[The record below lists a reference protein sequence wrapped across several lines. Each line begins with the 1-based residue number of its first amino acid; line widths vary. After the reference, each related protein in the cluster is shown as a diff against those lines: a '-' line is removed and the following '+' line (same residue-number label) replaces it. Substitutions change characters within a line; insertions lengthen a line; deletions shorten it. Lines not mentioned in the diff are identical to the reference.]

1 MNSNIRTAMLP
12 GSFDPPTLG
21 HVDII
26 ERSARLYDRLYVVIA
41 DNVHKS
47 YLFTPEERLA
57 MLREILKEH
66 KNIEV
71 VAHSGLVVDFA
82 KTHKVGV
89 MVRGVRALA
98 DFGYEFELAMTNK
111 QLYPG
116 LEVLFLPT
124 SPKYFL
130 LRSSAIKEMA
140 AFGADISSMV
150 PPLVAQIMKQRLKTA
165 KE

>member
-1 MNSNIRTAMLP
+1 MKSDVRTAMLP

-21 HVDII
+21 HLDII

-41 DNVHKS
+41 DNVNKS
-47 YLFTPEERLA
+47 YLFSPEERHE
-57 MLREILKEH
+57 MLKEILKNYA
-66 KNIEV
+66 NIDV
-71 VAHSGLVVDFA
+71 VTHSGLVVDFA
-82 KTHKVGV
+82 KEHNVGV

-111 QLYPG
+111 QLFPG

-140 AFGADISSMV
+140 AFGADISTMV
-150 PPLVAQIMKQRLKTA
+150 PPLVAELMQQRIKTIQ
-165 KE
+165 K

>member
-1 MNSNIRTAMLP
+1 MLP
-12 GSFDPPTLG
+12 GSFDPPTNG

-26 ERSARLYDRLYVVIA
+26 TRSARLYDRLYVVIA
-41 DNVHKS
+41 DNVSKS
-47 YLFTPEERLA
+47 TLFTPDERLA
-57 MLREILKEH
+57 MLQEILKEYS
-66 KNIEV
+66 NIEV
-71 VAHSGLVVDFA
+71 VTHSGLVVDFA
-82 KTHKVGV
+82 REHGVGV

-111 QLYPG
+111 QLYSG

-140 AFGADISSMV
+140 AFGADISTMV
-150 PPLVAQIMKQRLKTA
+150 PPLVVEKMKERIVPNT
-165 KE
+165 

>member
-1 MNSNIRTAMLP
+1 MRTAMLP

-41 DNVHKS
+41 DNVNKS

-57 MLREILKEH
+57 MLKEILGGH
-66 KNIEV
+66 GNIEV
-71 VAHSGLVVDFA
+71 VTHSGLVVDFA
-82 KTHKVGV
+82 RTHRVGV
-89 MVRGVRALA
+89 MIRGVRALA

-140 AFGADISSMV
+140 AFGADITSMV
-150 PPLVAQIMKQRLKTA
+150 PPLVADIMKRRIRAHQKQA
-165 KE
+165 